1 MAKAKSSKKK
11 KVSTKKIPA
20 KKVTAKKISKVKK
33 TAKTVTKNKLKV
45 VANAKKAAQKPSKK
59 ATKSKKSNQKPSAQL
74 KATASG
80 TKRMNWE
87 NLITP
92 LDDRIIVEL
101 LGASDR
107 TPGGL
112 FIPESAQ
119 SVENSKGKVLVVGRG
134 RRDKKGKVHAMGVK
148 PGEMVLFPQFV
159 GSKINIAGSEVLIL
173 RESDLLGTLS

>member
-11 KVSTKKIPA
+11 KVSVKKAPA
-20 KKVTAKKISKVKK
+20 KKITKVKK
-33 TAKTVTKNKLKV
+33 TTKTAAKRKLKV
-45 VANAKKAAQKPSKK
+45 VAKVKKAAVKPSKK
-59 ATKSKKSNQKPSAQL
+59 AAAPKKANNKPSAQL
-74 KATASG
+74 KATSTG
-80 TKRMNWE
+80 IKQMNWE
-87 NLITP
+87 KLITP

-134 RRDKKGKVHAMGVK
+134 RQDKKGKVHAMGVK

-159 GSKINIAGSEVLIL
+159 GSKINIAGSDVLIL